1 MILSYI
7 RRHPYLTLFLAALL
21 YRLFTALFYR
31 QPGYTDAYYYVNVA
45 NQLWQGNGFRDDY
58 IWNYMGGV
66 PSNITGNP
74 SNTYWMPLTSLII
87 AGSYFLTFGQSFFA
101 SQLPMMLISSTF
113 APLACYMGRDIFGPE
128 RGVRYGWLM
137 GLFMIFCGFYA
148 PMFALPDN
156 FAPYA
161 FFSLSFLILT
171 YKIARSKESG
181 VRSQN
186 GELTPPSLLG
196 KRAGGLG
203 LRLNFILHPPS
214 FILSLLAGLCAGLAY
229 LTRVDGVILLV
240 VPIACLVLQRYI
252 FRQPTNLTWK
262 GIVIMWLVAA
272 VVVSPW
278 VLRNLAV
285 TGLPFPGGGIKVL
298 FWREYD
304 DFYTFVRP
312 LDLSYYLNQSYPS
325 DKWGIVPLLGS
336 KLDALGQNYLVI
348 GRAALVFLTP
358 LAFLGFFSR
367 FVPGKPLPQLSFRH
381 PDTFWR
387 RPELLPFSVYTVILY
402 LVMSLLFTFP
412 STRGSL
418 FHSAGGLL
426 PFVYAGMLVGLDA
439 AIGLLGKVSRPGA
452 SRSRQQFYTG
462 ILVLV
467 MVFASVGWT
476 FSSSGTWDDEYNE
489 IKAVDQWIVQNGK
502 PGALVMSPDPMLY
515 YHATGKSTVVFTSDP
530 LEVNLQVAQRY
541 KASYLIFQPQH
552 YTASLT
558 PLFENKTYPGFK
570 LVATIGGAEI
580 YELSY

>member
-21 YRLFTALFYR
+21 YRIFTALFYR

-58 IWNYMGGV
+58 IWNYMGGIPNSV
-66 PSNITGNP
+66 SGNP
-74 SNTYWMPLTSLII
+74 SNTYWMPLTSIII
-87 AGSYFLTFGQSFFA
+87 AGGYLLTLGQSFFA
-101 SQLPMMLISSTF
+101 AQLSMILISSTF
-113 APLACYMGRDIFGPE
+113 APLAYYMGRDIFGTE
-128 RGVRYGWLM
+128 RGERYGWLM

-156 FAPYA
+156 FAPFA
-161 FFSLSFLILT
+161 FFSLCFLILT
-171 YKIARSKESG
+171 YKVGRFTNRPYAS
-181 VRSQN
+181 
-186 GELTPPSLLG
+186 TPKPQPPTPVPHP
-196 KRAGGLG
+196 
-203 LRLNFILHPPS
+203 LNFILHPSS

-229 LTRVDGVILLV
+229 LSRVDGSILLV
-240 VPIACLVLQRYI
+240 VPIVCLILQRYI

-262 GIVIMWLVAA
+262 GIGLIWLVAA
-272 VVVSPW
+272 LVASPW

-298 FWREYD
+298 FWRDYD

-312 LDLSYYLNQSYPS
+312 LDLSYYLNQTYPS
-325 DKWGIVPLLGS
+325 LTWGIGSLIGS
-336 KLDALGQNYLVI
+336 KIDALSQNYLVV

-358 LAFLGFFSR
+358 LVFLGFFSR

-387 RPELLPFSVYTVILY
+387 RPEFLPFSVYTVILY
-402 LVMSLLFTFP
+402 LAMSLLFTFP

-426 PFVYAGMLVGLDA
+426 PFVYAALIAGLDTA
-439 AIGLLGKVSRPGA
+439 VGLLGKITRPGA
-452 SRSRQQFYTG
+452 NRSRQRVYSG
-462 ILVLV
+462 MLVLV

-476 FSSSGTWDDEYNE
+476 FSNSSTWDDEYNE
-489 IKAVDQWIVQNGK
+489 IKQVDQWIVQNGK
-502 PGALVMSPDPMLY
+502 PGAVVMSPDPMLY
-515 YHATGKSTVVFTSDP
+515 YHATGKSTVVITSDP

-558 PLFENKTYPGFK
+558 PLFEKKSYPGFK
-570 LVATIGGAEI
+570 LVKTIGGAEI